1 METKKI
7 FLIII
12 FFCFGLAISGGIGY
26 FLGVEKEK
34 SQIERLVKIPEEIFM
49 RAGEVVEIEGNII
62 HLKANVLEGKIDPK
76 TGETETEILK
86 ITVDEN
92 TKINLPEE
100 PQWGYPLEGEFEDI
114 LEAKFEDIKVGDL
127 LYVLSSE
134 NIKGKQEFKAEE
146 ITILK

>member
-1 METKKI
+1 MEKRTF

-12 FFCFGLAISGGIGY
+12 FVILSLFIGGGVGY
-26 FLGVEKEK
+26 FLGVEKGK
-34 SQIERLVKIPEEIFM
+34 SQIEKSVKTPEEIFM
-49 RAGEVVEIEGNII
+49 RAGEVKKIEGNII
-62 HLKANVLEGKIDPK
+62 YLKSEVLGGEVDPK
-76 TGETETEILK
+76 TGETGAEILK

-92 TKINLPEE
+92 TKINLAAE
-100 PQWGYPLEGEFEDI
+100 PKWGYHLEGEFEGI
-114 LEAKFEDIKVGDL
+114 LEAKFEDIKVGDF